1 MYEAGGETD
10 RNESLADDNTT
21 LLMMEEENLR
31 KLRRVLDSFGSI
43 SGLKCNFNKTVVMP
57 IGDTSLALDD
67 YSEFTVRDSVKLLGM
82 TINNDLDNVDD
93 IFFDIGERI
102 LNLVLFWSR
111 FRLTLTGRIAILK
124 TLLIPQINYLGCF
137 LTPSRKMIDSLQ
149 DMLDEFA
156 MGNLPCARSRRY
168 LPPEKGG
175 LGLIH
180 IGTFLMAQKC
190 SWVKRAHDYTIDNW
204 RLTLKTLSPNYD
216 ISLVRLFDVDKNRNP
231 ILFNIVEGYQT
242 FVNCYSRIGNNF
254 SKIPIFRNPIFVRS
268 KADNNLLDQA
278 FFGKKFYEQNSDR
291 IRRLTLDDCFTGNS
305 YKTVQEF
312 ADMNL
317 PLTQALWMRL
327 RAALLLAKNNFNEC
341 MPAIENPVPA
351 KSISNFLVSVKRG

>member
-1 MYEAGGETD
+1 
-10 RNESLADDNTT
+10 
-21 LLMMEEENLR
+21 
-31 KLRRVLDSFGSI
+31 
-43 SGLKCNFNKTVVMP
+43 
-57 IGDTSLALDD
+57 
-67 YSEFTVRDSVKLLGM
+67 M
-82 TINNDLDNVDD
+82 T
-93 IFFDIGERI
+93 
-102 LNLVLFWSR
+102 
-111 FRLTLTGRIAILK
+111 
-124 TLLIPQINYLGCF
+124 
-137 LTPSRKMIDSLQ
+137 
-149 DMLDEFA
+149 
-156 MGNLPCARSRRY
+156 
-168 LPPEKGG
+168 
-175 LGLIH
+175 
-180 IGTFLMAQKC
+180 QKC